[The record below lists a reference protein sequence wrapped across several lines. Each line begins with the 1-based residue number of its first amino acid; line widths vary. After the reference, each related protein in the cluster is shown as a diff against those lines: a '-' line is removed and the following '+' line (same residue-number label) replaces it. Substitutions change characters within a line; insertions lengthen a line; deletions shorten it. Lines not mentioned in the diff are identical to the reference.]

1 MSFPPARPHASPAAE
16 AAALLCRIGLALLG
30 IAVPAV
36 AMGTRRAMFVLMPV
50 GAALILV
57 AALLDSRSDA
67 LVRLRIALA
76 SPLALAALFL
86 LGWAVISCAWAP
98 FRPEATAR
106 FAKEAGTLVLAAA
119 VCAFM
124 PERTRVSNMY
134 LWPVGAA
141 IAAVTAI
148 VIALAGPALLTVA
161 QDGENS
167 TLERGL
173 LALTVLLWPALGA
186 LALRGRWNA
195 AGALAILAALA
206 SISVWSAP
214 GLLALIAG
222 ALVFA
227 LAVGHPG
234 RAAYGLGGFFAMLL
248 LVAPGLPVLIALA
261 LPRGEAD
268 GTNFLG
274 DAAASIR
281 VWADIVHTDKWR
293 LLTGHGI
300 DSATRGVVAGL
311 LPARA
316 PDGLL
321 YEVWFELGALGALA
335 AAVLVYQAFLACAR
349 QSAVLA
355 PFLIAGLS
363 SFLVIAVLGFSLS
376 QLWWVTM
383 AGIIGIGCVHVQR
396 GQYLSR
402 RPQFEPE
409 RMRAG
414 SAQQA

>member
-1 MSFPPARPHASPAAE
+1 
-16 AAALLCRIGLALLG
+16 
-30 IAVPAV
+30 
-36 AMGTRRAMFVLMPV
+36 MGTRRVMFVLMPV
-50 GAALILV
+50 GAALVLI
-57 AALLDSRSDA
+57 AALLDSRSEA
-67 LVRLRIALA
+67 LLRLREALM
-76 SPLALAALFL
+76 SPLAAAALFL
-86 LGWAVISCAWAP
+86 LAWASLSFAWAP
-98 FRPEATAR
+98 FRPEAGAR
-106 FAKEAGTLVLAAA
+106 FAKEAGTLALAVS

-141 IAAVTAI
+141 LAAITAI
-148 VIALAGPALLTVA
+148 VVALAGPALLTLA

-167 TLERGL
+167 TLERGML
-173 LALTVLLWPALGA
+173 GLTVLLWPALGA

-206 SISVWSAP
+206 SIAVWSAP
-214 GLLALIAG
+214 GLLALVAG

-227 LAVGHPG
+227 IAVSYPV
-234 RAAYGLGGFFAMLL
+234 RTATALGVFFALL
-248 LVAPGLPVLIALA
+248 LLLAPLLPVLIALV
-261 LPRGEAD
+261 LPRGQPDASS
-268 GTNFLG
+268 FFG

-281 VWADIVHTDKWR
+281 VWADIVHTDKAR

-300 DSATRGVVAGL
+300 DSATRGVVAGFI
-311 LPARA
+311 PARA

-349 QSAVLA
+349 QGAVLA
-355 PFLIAGLS
+355 PFLIAGLA

-402 RPQFEPE
+402 RPQFEPV
-409 RMRAG
+409 RVRAAN
-414 SAQQA
+414 AQQA